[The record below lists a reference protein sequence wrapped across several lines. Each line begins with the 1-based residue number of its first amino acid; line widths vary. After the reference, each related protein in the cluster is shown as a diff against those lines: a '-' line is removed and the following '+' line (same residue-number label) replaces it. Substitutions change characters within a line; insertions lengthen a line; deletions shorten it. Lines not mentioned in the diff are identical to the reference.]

1 MAVGTWRTTRA
12 QATCLAPEAP
22 DWNRT
27 RAGGMASHFCRVLR
41 ARILQTL
48 ALLLVV
54 LLAWW
59 PLPAQ
64 ASPDGALLFDNHC
77 AGCHIHGGNIIR
89 RGKTL
94 QLGALERQGLASPEA
109 IARVATAGIGQ
120 MGGYAASL
128 GDGGPEAVA
137 AYVWQQAQAGWPRA

>member
-1 MAVGTWRTTRA
+1 
-12 QATCLAPEAP
+12 
-22 DWNRT
+22 
-27 RAGGMASHFCRVLR
+27 MASHVGRVLQTR
-41 ARILQTL
+41 ILQTRILQARILQAV

-109 IARVATAGIGQ
+109 IARVAAAGIGQ
-120 MGGYAASL
+120 MGGYATSL

-137 AYVWQQAQAGWPRA
+137 DYVWQQAQAGWPRA

>member
-1 MAVGTWRTTRA
+1 
-12 QATCLAPEAP
+12 
-22 DWNRT
+22 
-27 RAGGMASHFCRVLR
+27 MASHFGRVLR
-41 ARILQTL
+41 ARILQVRILQTL
-48 ALLLVV
+48 FLQAVALLLVV

-94 QLGALERQGLASPEA
+94 QLGALERQGLANPEA
-109 IARVATAGIGQ
+109 IARVAAAGIGQ